1 MRRRL
6 ASAVF
11 AFVLFGVAFSLSA
24 GTSGKVSGVVVDN
37 DTGEPLVAV
46 NVTIEGTSM
55 GAITNHEGRYHIVNV
70 PPGSYA
76 VRASMMGYENVMQE
90 EAVVNADF
98 TSNIDFYLSPAVL
111 DVVQEIVVTAER
123 PLIRRDKTSSLNVIE
138 HEEIAMLPVETPFE
152 IVSYQAGATT
162 DRRGIHIRGGR
173 ETEVAYTINGAS
185 ILDPIFSQAAAGY
198 DEASIQ
204 EMMILTGGYNP
215 EYGNAQS
222 AIVNVVSKEG
232 GSEFHGEF
240 GSAFYLPLEG
250 LWESADDA
258 GRYNTGYATGTLTLS
273 GPSPWTK
280 DLRYF
285 MSVESSKW
293 DDWDPHVHVLENQGR
308 DRDQAIWKIT
318 GFPSHGMKFYFE
330 GLYYNTQFSAWDAQR
345 QYVPETFLGY
355 DRWSLAGVLGMS
367 HMVSPNSY
375 YDLSLSRFETNY
387 HVAQPGKWWNMNES
401 QEWNTTPVEEGGGGL
416 DLETEYD
423 ENNFIIGGDN
433 NLFHD
438 SESTVNSLRGSYT
451 WQVNN
456 FNQIKVGGE
465 YTKYR
470 TRHHEVY
477 ASPGNV
483 YKNDYLVRPTYAVAY
498 AQDKLEHS
506 GLIVNVGLRL
516 DMFNPEVMVPSDE
529 TYPWDPSIQ
538 VPGPECGGPD
548 ATEPP
553 LWKLTD
559 AKTKARISPRLG
571 ISHPVTDASVLH
583 FAYGH
588 YFQVPPFGYLYTN
601 TKYDM
606 GGHWPLIG
614 NPDLQPEKTV
624 AYEVGIESIIGD
636 GLVVDLTGFF
646 KDIDNLVSTVTINDS
661 RDPETPADA
670 PQYTTYRNTDYGNVR
685 GFEFTLRKRFRES
698 WMGRLV
704 YTFMIGKGRSS
715 DVIEGYNQLFDG
727 TVAPTKEYYLDWD
740 RRHSVVFDL
749 GYGRMDN
756 WAVNVLVQYS
766 TGSPYTPA
774 DASRSLQPE
783 QNTARFP
790 DISLVNMR
798 FSKDFQIFTKK
809 EQLFVEVFNLFNKQ
823 NLVNFSDDNS
833 DLMRELRLY
842 GSWTGPYDDVT
853 VYGRPREIRG
863 GFRLVF

>member
-6 ASAVF
+6 ASAIF
-11 AFVLFGVAFSLSA
+11 AFVLFGVALTLSA
-24 GTSGKVSGVVVDN
+24 GTSGKVSGIVVDD

-46 NVTIEGTSM
+46 NVTLEGTSM
-55 GAITNHEGRYHIVNV
+55 GAITNPEGRYHIVNV
-70 PPGSYA
+70 PPGEYTVKA
-76 VRASMMGYENVMQE
+76 AMMGYETLIMADAQ
-90 EAVVNADF
+90 VNADF
-98 TSNIDFYLSPAVL
+98 TSNVDFYLNPAVL
-111 DVVQEIVVTAER
+111 DVVQEIVVMAER
-123 PLIRRDKTSSLNVIE
+123 PLIRKDKTSSLNIIE
-138 HEEIAMLPVETPFE
+138 HDEIAMLPVETPFD
-152 IVSYQAGATT
+152 IVGFQAGATT

-173 ETEVAYTINGAS
+173 ENEVAYSINGAS

-232 GSEFHGEF
+232 GTKFRGEF

-258 GRYNTGYATGTLTLS
+258 GKYNTGYATGKLSLS
-273 GPSPWTK
+273 GPSPWTQG
-280 DLRYF
+280 LRYF
-285 MSVESSKW
+285 FSLESSKW

-308 DRDQAIWKIT
+308 ERDQAIWKIT
-318 GFPSHGMKFYFE
+318 AFPNNGIKVFFE
-330 GLYYNTQFSAWDAQR
+330 GLYYDTQFSVWDAQR
-345 QYVPETFLGY
+345 QYVPESFLGY

-367 HMVSPNSY
+367 HMLGANSY
-375 YDLSLSRFETNY
+375 YDIAFSRFETNY
-387 HVAQPGKWWNMNES
+387 HVAQSGKWWNMNES
-401 QEWNTTPVEEGGGGL
+401 QEWNTTPVEDGGGGL
-416 DLETEYD
+416 NLNTEYD
-423 ENNFIIGGDN
+423 EDNFIIGGDN

-438 SESTVNSLRGSYT
+438 SESTVNGVRGSYT
-451 WQVNN
+451 WQATDSHQ
-456 FNQIKVGGE
+456 FKVGGE
-465 YTKYR
+465 YVKYR

-483 YKNDYLVRPTYAVAY
+483 YKNDYLVRPSYTVAY
-498 AQDKLEHS
+498 VQDKLEYS
-506 GLIVNVGLRL
+506 GLIVNLGLRL
-516 DMFNPEVMVPSDE
+516 DTFDPEVQIPSDE

-559 AKTKARISPRLG
+559 SEAKARISPRLG
-571 ISHPVTDASVLH
+571 ISHPVSESSVLH

-588 YFQVPPFGYLYTN
+588 YFQVPPFSYLYTN

-614 NPDLQPEKTV
+614 NPDLLPEKTIS
-624 AYEVGIESIIGD
+624 YEVGIESMLAED
-636 GLVVDLTGFF
+636 LVIDVTGFY
-646 KDIDNLVSTVTINDS
+646 KDIDNLVSTVTVNDS
-661 RDPETPADA
+661 RDPDTPPDA
-670 PQYTTYRNTDYGNVR
+670 TQYTTYRNSDYGNIR

-698 WMGRLV
+698 WMGRV
-704 YTFMIGKGRSS
+704 IYTFMIGKGRSS

-727 TVAPTKEYYLDWD
+727 TASPTREYYLDWD
-740 RRHSVVFDL
+740 RRHSLVFDI
-749 GYGRMDN
+749 GYGRVDN
-756 WAVNVLVQYS
+756 WAVNFLIKYS
-766 TGSPYTPA
+766 TGSPYTPTEA
-774 DASRSLQPE
+774 TRSLQPE

-798 FSKDFQIFTKK
+798 LSKDFQLFTQK
-809 EQLFVEVFNLFNKQ
+809 EQVFVEVYNLFNKQ
-823 NLVNFSDDNS
+823 NLVNFSDDDS
-833 DLMRELRLY
+833 DLMRHLRLY
-842 GSWTGPYDDVT
+842 GTWTGPYDDVT
-853 VYGRPREIRG
+853 VYGGPREIRA